1 MACETHQTV
10 ITYTIIPPKEPVT
23 YENRNNAIAT
33 AFGIPAFSE
42 LTKEDL
48 RTIIKEEVTASE
60 KRMKEYI
67 DLKID
72 GVEKSLNARI
82 DATNAKIDA
91 LDKSLNARIDAVDK
105 SLNARV
111 DDMDEN
117 FDPFWIVM
125 IIILT
130 AIILPQIIIVFIT
143 VYNDIRERK
152 IVETE
157 IRKLRERVE
166 ALSQ

>member
-1 MACETHQTV
+1 MKTV
-10 ITYTIIPPKEPVT
+10 TMLSLLLL
-23 YENRNNAIAT
+23 AS
-33 AFGIPAFSE
+33 PAFSE

-91 LDKSLNARIDAVDK
+91 LDKSLNTRIDAVDK